1 MHHASEVFLI
11 DRPIRKNTALVGRLR
26 CSLAWGQLRC
36 SPRSRLVFLRIGRSI
51 KHRFGWKAHPGDRWI
66 LFFLYQR
73 QSQVHCVIPIFWMLF
88 EKAGRASPNRCHLAR
103 WYQVLPVID
112 GDFAGFHFYNQKL
125 AAFDRDEIE
134 FKGLASEI
142 LSDDLISTFGKPCSH
157 QGFPAAAALISG
169 Q

>member
-1 MHHASEVFLI
+1 MHNASEVFLI
-11 DRPIRKNTALVGRLR
+11 DRPIRKNAALVGRLR

-51 KHRFGWKAHPGDRWI
+51 KRRVGWKAHPGDG
-66 LFFLYQR
+66 LPFFLYQR

-88 EKAGRASPNRCHLAR
+88 EKAGRAPPKRGQFAR

-112 GDFAGFHFYNQKL
+112 GDFAGFHFDNQKL
-125 AAFDRDEIE
+125 AAFDRHEIE
-134 FKGLASEI
+134 CKGLSSEI
-142 LSDDLISTFGKPCSH
+142 LGDDLISTFGKPCSH
-157 QGFPAAAALISG
+157 QGFPTAAALISG